1 MLTSEIVGITEL
13 SQSHWCEPQPSFA
26 GWVSQ
31 PSCKKPISWVKN
43 ETQNWIWSFNL
54 ASNCYNLL
62 LLSLC
67 WLSLLHC
74 SSGFLPSPTVHA
86 SLSTLCSRIPSLSLP
101 SAPSFNFDHWFFRVK
116 NGALSERKKKFEG
129 VLLGCW
135 LTKQVPILEYFWKSF
150 PVCEAETVFGEN
162 KKTFQV
168 LLCECC
174 WVLSLFKKL
183 TRWLCFGPSMIY
195 ITPLILCFS
204 MNCEQTYFL

>member
-86 SLSTLCSRIPSLSLP
+86 SLSTLCSRILSLSLSSICTVIQFWSLVLP
-101 SAPSFNFDHWFFRVK
+101 GKKWCFEW
-116 NGALSERKKKFEG
+116 EKKKIRRGAVGVLTDKTSAYFG
-129 VLLGCW
+129 VFLKVFSRMWSRDSIWRKQKDFPSVVMRVLLGAFF
-135 LTKQVPILEYFWKSF
+135 V
-150 PVCEAETVFGEN
+150 
-162 KKTFQV
+162 
-168 LLCECC
+168 
-174 WVLSLFKKL
+174 
-183 TRWLCFGPSMIY
+183 
-195 ITPLILCFS
+195 
-204 MNCEQTYFL
+204 